1 MLRNGD
7 YVEQV
12 SGQLLELQGWHNTL
26 NFGDQGTSMRAEV
39 EPLHVKSSTE
49 RSQHLYVAAPH
60 IAGKKC
66 YIGAG
71 NKVMVRAARPSK
83 LAELT
88 SYKLDSQTHAQAIPT
103 RVV

>member
-1 MLRNGD
+1 
-7 YVEQV
+7 
-12 SGQLLELQGWHNTL
+12 
-26 NFGDQGTSMRAEV
+26 MRAEV

-71 NKVMVRAARPSK
+71 NKVMVRAARPSR

-88 SYKLDSQTHAQAIPT
+88 FLQIRLTNTWPGHIPIH
-103 RVV
+103 VV